1 MSGAV
6 QAGYAPPTRPDQPAP
21 GRRRLRWLVAAAVAW
36 AVLLAGLTWWSV
48 RHDPPTV
55 KEQRSLGQAIPVVA
69 GAVGRLVAAVDGEA
83 WELTPAQ
90 VRRGCR
96 VTPLAD
102 GTALT
107 RGLDVLVA
115 TGGERALL
123 ERVAQRLPADWRAGV
138 HVESGRPRLRAD
150 AGEFVAVDGRVVADG
165 RVRLSAAT
173 GCRPADTEYAELL
186 PGQAVGPELTAAL
199 RALGRAEPPV
209 PEVVMVPC
217 PAGKAAQTI
226 SVVAGATPA
235 SLAPL
240 RPLGAAVVDRPDGY
254 AYRTGRVVVLA
265 DATGDRLRLAAS
277 TGCAG

>member
-21 GRRRLRWLVAAAVAW
+21 GRRGLRWLVAAAAAW

-55 KEQRSLGQAIPVVA
+55 KEQRSLGQAIPVVD

-90 VRRGCR
+90 LRRGCR

-102 GTALT
+102 GATLT

-115 TGGERALL
+115 VGSERALL
-123 ERVAQRLPADWRAGV
+123 ERVAQRLPADWWAGV
-138 HVESGRPRLRAD
+138 GAASGGPRLRAD

-173 GCRPADTEYAELL
+173 GCRPVDPAYAE
-186 PGQAVGPELTAAL
+186 PRPAPAVAPELGAAL
-199 RALGRAEPPV
+199 RALGRSGPP
-209 PEVVMVPC
+209 PAEVVVAPC
-217 PAGKAAQTI
+217 PAGGTARTVSAA
-226 SVVAGATPA
+226 AGGKPV

-240 RPLGAAVVDRPDGY
+240 RPLGVAVVDRPETY
-254 AYRTGRVVVLA
+254 AYRAGPVAVLA
-265 DATGDRLRLAAS
+265 DATGDQLRLAAS